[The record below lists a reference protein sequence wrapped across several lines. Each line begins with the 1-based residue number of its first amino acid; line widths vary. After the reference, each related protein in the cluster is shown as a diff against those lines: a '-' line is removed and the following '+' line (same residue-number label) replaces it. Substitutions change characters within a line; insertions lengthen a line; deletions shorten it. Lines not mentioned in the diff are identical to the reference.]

1 MNREQASLRERERFQ
16 QEFVAG
22 AIKRRQAGLEI
33 ETILAGKRRHPEEVG
48 WHVQA
53 DSYVGLPPAG
63 ELRHKVAA
71 DQTMELEKKCVIE
84 SGLCELAI
92 LDSSFQC
99 KNVVR

>member
-1 MNREQASLRERERFQ
+1 M
-16 QEFVAG
+16 
-22 AIKRRQAGLEI
+22 I
-33 ETILAGKRRHPEEVG
+33 
-48 WHVQA
+48 
-53 DSYVGLPPAG
+53 GLPPAG

>member
-1 MNREQASLRERERFQ
+1 MCKL
-16 QEFVAG
+16 
-22 AIKRRQAGLEI
+22 
-33 ETILAGKRRHPEEVG
+33 T
-48 WHVQA
+48 